1 MNSLD
6 LLTLLVAFFSL
17 VVSTFT
23 YYQNYR
29 VNSFDFSAMENTKK
43 DFLQIIASLSLIAE
57 KYTYT
62 SYLKVD
68 FEEEKKH
75 VWDFVTS
82 DTWVILRNLLD
93 AEETDQLFLLC
104 SNFQILLSDGK
115 CNGKTACILLEQMED
130 AYRKYYKKIVAEKK
144 YMRKHIGSLFANT
157 KYIQK
162 WYQQNDIQE
171 KNQQQN
177 LLNKFKYIQKTLKEK
192 DPNID
197 MWIGVLENN
206 LSKIKSAVKNG
217 ANKFCTS
224 SQLLEKYKDL

>member
-1 MNSLD
+1 MNSFD
-6 LLTLLVAFFSL
+6 LSTLLVAFFSL
-17 VVSTFT
+17 VVSSFT
-23 YYQNYR
+23 YFQNYR
-29 VNSFDFSAMENTKK
+29 VNSFDFSAMEKTKK
-43 DFLQIIASLSLIAE
+43 DFLQIIANLSLIAE

-68 FEEEKKH
+68 FEEEKRH

-93 AEETDQLFLLC
+93 EEDTDQLFSLC
-104 SNFQILLSDGK
+104 SNFQFLLSAGNCD
-115 CNGKTACILLEQMED
+115 GKTACILLEQMED
-130 AYRKYYKKIVAEKK
+130 AYKKYYKKIVAEKK
-144 YMRKHIGSLFANT
+144 CMHKHIGSLFANT

-162 WYQQNDIQE
+162 WYEKNDIQK

-177 LLNKFKYIQKTLKEK
+177 LLDRFKYIQKNLKQK

-206 LSKIKSAVKNG
+206 LPKIKCAVNNG
-217 ANKFCTS
+217 ADRFCS
-224 SQLLEKYKDL
+224 SSHLLEKYKDL

>member
-1 MNSLD
+1 MNSFD

-17 VVSTFT
+17 VVSAFT

-29 VNSFDFSAMENTKK
+29 VNSFDFSTMENTKK
-43 DFLQIIASLSLIAE
+43 DFLQIIANLSLIAE

-68 FEEEKKH
+68 FEEEKRH
-75 VWDFVTS
+75 VLDFVTS
-82 DTWVILRNLLD
+82 DTWVILRNILD
-93 AEETDQLFLLC
+93 EEETDQLFSLC
-104 SNFQILLSDGK
+104 SNFQILLSDEK
-115 CNGKTACILLEQMED
+115 CNGKTACILLEQMEE
-130 AYRKYYKKIVAEKK
+130 AYKKYYKKIVAEKK
-144 YMRKHIGSLFANT
+144 CMRKHIGSLFANT

-177 LLNKFKYIQKTLKEK
+177 LLDRFKYIQKNLKQK
-192 DPNID
+192 DPNVD

-206 LSKIKSAVKNG
+206 LPKVKCAVNNG
-217 ANKFCTS
+217 ADRFCS
-224 SQLLEKYKDL
+224 SSHLLEKYKNL